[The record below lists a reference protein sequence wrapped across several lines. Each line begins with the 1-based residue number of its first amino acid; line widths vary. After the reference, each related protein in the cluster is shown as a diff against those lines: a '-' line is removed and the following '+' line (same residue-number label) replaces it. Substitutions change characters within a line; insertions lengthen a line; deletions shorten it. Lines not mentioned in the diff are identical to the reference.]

1 VDRNEWLKAV
11 YLAACQVAEKHG
23 PGLRAALSAPDGDGR
38 IDAEIFQVAADV
50 IARSGELW
58 PFITFSRHPEP
69 AADAWRRAASFEGA
83 AVQVAVAALAAD
95 IRDMLKDLS
104 PSRALQLQPEKPSA
118 GRPAPSG
125 PKQKRDAETP
135 GR

>member
-11 YLAACQVAEKHG
+11 YVAACQVAEKHG
-23 PGLRAALSAPDGDGR
+23 PGLRAALESRDGR
-38 IDAEIFQVAADV
+38 LDATVFQVAADA
-50 IARSGELW
+50 IAQSGELW

-69 AADAWRRAASFEGA
+69 AADAWRQAASFEGA

-104 PSRALQLQPEKPSA
+104 PSRALQLQPEKPGP
-118 GRPAPSG
+118 GRPGQAAP
-125 PKQKRDAETP
+125 KRKRDAETP

>member
-1 VDRNEWLKAV
+1 MDRNEWLKAV
-11 YLAACQVAEKHG
+11 YVAACQVAEKYG
-23 PGLRAALSAPDGDGR
+23 PGLRSALESRAGDGR
-38 IDAEIFQVAADV
+38 LDTAVFQVAADA
-50 IARSGELW
+50 IARAGELW

-69 AADAWRRAASFEGA
+69 AANAWRQAASFEGA

-104 PSRALQLQPEKPSA
+104 PSRALQLQPEKPEP
-118 GRPAPSG
+118 GRPGQAAP
-125 PKQKRDAETP
+125 KRKRNAETP